1 MPQLY
6 DDLSDDSVFERTPLG
21 CMSTFKRP
29 QDLLPQEH
37 RLLLMVTGYT
47 PIKDLMAL
55 LDQAEPI
62 TLASRLL
69 ERGLIQPVMDT
80 AASYKTG
87 WPFGKHRSRDDA
99 PKDFTP

>member
-1 MPQLY
+1 MTQLY

-21 CMSTFKRP
+21 CMSTFKQP
-29 QDLLPQEH
+29 EDLLPLER

-55 LDQAEPI
+55 LDQAAPI

-69 ERGLIQPVMDT
+69 ERGLIQPVMDK

-87 WPFGKHRSRDDA
+87 WPFGNRRSRDDA
-99 PKDFTP
+99 PDDITP